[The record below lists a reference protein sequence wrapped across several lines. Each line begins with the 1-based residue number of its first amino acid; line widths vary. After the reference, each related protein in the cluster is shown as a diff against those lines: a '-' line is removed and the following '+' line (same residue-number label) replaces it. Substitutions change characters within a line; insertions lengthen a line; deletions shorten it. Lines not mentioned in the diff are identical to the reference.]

1 MGKEKA
7 VSGNTTIPLYARPLT
22 RALASALRASS
33 KLITSSDVAAITL
46 INKGMV
52 LRANS
57 KRTALDDTTT
67 NAPKKQRAVLKDI
80 SNVTCEN
87 SHTTSCASAAKT
99 QVVYMHN
106 AAFLKKIYQKI
117 CLLQLTVVVSFPFS
131 KVENV
136 KQIEKGRAGSSKV
149 ASSSTTSEVT
159 DNAKSQ
165 VVSDS
170 AGVSLSGCTGTNKA
184 SCSFSRLPPRPPVR
198 STSSTGKN
206 FTSVL
211 AYCCYV
217 SGLLT
222 LLILLN
228 YCNIFTVETS
238 SPKFIDIDSDVKDPL
253 LCSLYAPE
261 IHYNLR
267 VAEVLI
273 TLLDFFD
280 ILGRTL
286 HLVI

>member
-1 MGKEKA
+1 MVKEKA
-7 VSGNTTIPLYARPLT
+7 VSGNTTIPLYARPVT
-22 RALASALRASS
+22 RALASSLRASS

-46 INKGMV
+46 INQGRV
-52 LRANS
+52 LRANC
-57 KRTALDDTTT
+57 KRTALDDKKND

-87 SHTTSCASAAKT
+87 SYTTSCVSAAKT

-106 AAFLKKIYQKI
+106 SACFFFFNLPRNMSAAADNCGL
-117 CLLQLTVVVSFPFS
+117 FPIF

-149 ASSSTTSEVT
+149 APSSTSSEVA

-170 AGVSLSGCTGTNKA
+170 AGVSLSGCTGRNEA
-184 SCSFSRLPPRPPVR
+184 SCSFSRSPPRPPVR
-198 STSSTGKN
+198 STSSTGKI

-222 LLILLN
+222 LLILLFFSST
-228 YCNIFTVETS
+228 CNLFTVETS

-273 TLLDFFD
+273 ILLDFF
-280 ILGRTL
+280 
-286 HLVI
+286 